1 MSFRIE
7 NLSFEYGST
16 KALQNVSFQFE
27 PASRIAL
34 VGANGAGK
42 STLMALISGALH
54 RREGTIEFNG
64 YQQAAFSSNRTLV
77 SHLPQDAYFPTGVT
91 IYKALTHFSRLAG
104 MKRNDA
110 QENAER
116 LLELV
121 GLQDARNR
129 NDRALSHGMRKRAAL
144 AQALVPNAP
153 LLILDEPTAG
163 LDPVN
168 AHQVREIIR
177 ELPSSTTLLISSHNL
192 DELENLCDALIIL
205 DHGKTKF
212 CGSMRDAT
220 QSRQH
225 VSVVVSHIAS
235 GAIDRLRGLGLDVRL
250 NELELTL
257 IPEQSKTPSEMKA
270 QLRKALVTILEL
282 DMDIESVQQGS
293 SLEDSLIAT
302 LQR

>member
-1 MSFRIE
+1 MSFRIQ
-7 NLSFEYGST
+7 NLSFQYGNT
-16 KALQNVSFQFE
+16 KALQDVSFEFE

-54 RREGTIEFNG
+54 RRQGTIEFNS
-64 YQQAAFSSNRTLV
+64 YRQDAFSSNRTMV
-77 SHLPQDAYFPTGVT
+77 SHLPQDAYFPAGVT

-104 MKRNDA
+104 MTRRDA
-110 QENAER
+110 QKNAER

-163 LDPVN
+163 LDPVH

-192 DELENLCDALIIL
+192 GELEDLCNALIIL
-205 DHGKTKF
+205 DQGKTKF

-225 VSVVVSHIAS
+225 VRVQVSHIAS
-235 GAIDRLRGLGLDVRL
+235 GTIDRLRSLGLDVRQS
-250 NELELTL
+250 EFELTL
-257 IPEQSKTPSEMKA
+257 IPEPSKTTDEMKA
-270 QLRKALVTILEL
+270 QLRKALIIILES
-282 DMDIESVQQGS
+282 DMDIESIQQGS
-293 SLEDSLIAT
+293 SLEDSLIET

>member
-7 NLSFEYGST
+7 NLSFQYGST

-42 STLMALISGALH
+42 STLMALISGALR
-54 RREGTIEFNG
+54 RREGTIEFNN
-64 YQQAAFSSNRTLV
+64 YQQNTFSSNRTMV

-104 MKRNDA
+104 MSRRDA

-121 GLQDARNR
+121 GLKDARNR

-163 LDPVN
+163 LDPVH

-192 DELENLCDALIIL
+192 GELEDLCDALIIL

-225 VSVVVSHIAS
+225 VRVRVSHIAS
-235 GAIDRLRGLGLDVRL
+235 GTSDRLRSLGLDVAQDD
-250 NELELTL
+250 LELTL
-257 IPEQSKTPSEMKA
+257 IPEPSKTTNEMKA
-270 QLRKALVTILEL
+270 QLRKALIIILES
-282 DMDIESVQQGS
+282 DMDIESIQQGS
-293 SLEDSLIAT
+293 SLEDSLIET
-302 LQR
+302 LKR